1 MKTSRFTALTFQAG
15 EKSKQ
20 QSIAIFCVQSEY
32 YKREGNLSAN
42 SGSLTLTALVVK
54 GLQMSAS
61 TLQTQT
67 AGWHQSESVR
77 QLQASCLDSCRTDK
91 LV

>member
-67 AGWHQSESVR
+67 AGLASVWVC
-77 QLQASCLDSCRTDK
+77 QAAAGILLRFM
-91 LV
+91 